1 MDIKFPDTFGDSIKT
16 MIRHNAWSRNKTY
29 ELFRYDL
36 PQFFKN
42 VWRFRSALCN
52 HYWWDYSGSLEF
64 LLISLTHMS
73 DNIEKH
79 GSEVS
84 ESRLKKVEKMRRAV
98 QLIKN
103 YKEDLYLEMA
113 EKELGEIFY
122 YDIEFEPVP
131 DKPGFTQMID
141 KDTPEE
147 KEHNMKVYKRARE
160 IEKQEWD
167 ELFQILKGQDYSKF
181 NKKTDWNKQFDG
193 TGLRGW
199 WD

>member
-1 MDIKFPDTFGDSIKT
+1 MDIKFADTFGDSIKT
-16 MIRHNAWSRNKTY
+16 MIRHNTWSRNKTY

-79 GSEVS
+79 GSEVT
-84 ESRLKKVEKMRRAV
+84 ESRLKKVGKMRRAV

-160 IEKQEWD
+160 IEKQEWN

-181 NKKTDWNKQFDG
+181 NKKTDWNEQFDG
-193 TGLRGW
+193 TGLKGW

>member
-1 MDIKFPDTFGDSIKT
+1 MDIKFADTFGDSIKT
-16 MIRHNAWSRNKTY
+16 MIRHNTWSRNKTY

-79 GSEVS
+79 GSEVT
-84 ESRLKKVEKMRRAV
+84 ESRLKKVGKMRRAV

-160 IEKQEWD
+160 IEKQEWN

>member
-1 MDIKFPDTFGDSIKT
+1 MSIKFADTLGDSIKT
-16 MIRHNAWSRNKTY
+16 LIGHNTWSRNKTY

-36 PQFFKN
+36 PRFFKN
-42 VWRFRSALCN
+42 VWRFRSALWN
-52 HYWWDYSGSLEF
+52 HHWWDHHGSLEF
-64 LLISLTHMS
+64 LQISLTHMS

-79 GSEVS
+79 GSEVD
-84 ESRLKKVEKMRRAV
+84 ESRLKKVEKMRRVV

-103 YKEDLYLEMA
+103 YREDLYNDMA
-113 EKELGEIFY
+113 EKEFGEMLY
-122 YDIEFEPVP
+122 NEIEFEECP
-131 DKPGFTQMID
+131 DRPGYSQLVD
-141 KDTPEE
+141 NDTPEE

-160 IEKQEWD
+160 IEKQEWN

>member
-1 MDIKFPDTFGDSIKT
+1 MDIKFADTFGDSIKT
-16 MIRHNAWSRNKTY
+16 MIRHNTWWYKTY
-29 ELFRYDL
+29 DLFRYDL
-36 PQFFKN
+36 PRFFKN
-42 VWRFRSALCN
+42 VWRFRSALWN
-52 HYWWDYSGSLEF
+52 HHWWDHHGSLEF
-64 LLISLTHMS
+64 LQISLTHMS

-79 GSEVS
+79 GSEVD
-84 ESRLKKVEKMRRAV
+84 EPRLKKVEKMRRAV

-103 YKEDLYLEMA
+103 YREDLYIDMA
-113 EKELGEIFY
+113 ETELGELVLHEW
-122 YDIEFEPVP
+122 EFEPSP
-131 DKPGFTQMID
+131 DNPKYFQMID

-160 IEKQEWD
+160 IEKQEWN
-167 ELFQILKGQDYSKF
+167 ELFQILKGQDYAKF

>member
-1 MDIKFPDTFGDSIKT
+1 MSIKFADTLGDSIKT
-16 MIRHNAWSRNKTY
+16 LIGHNTWSRNKTY

-36 PQFFKN
+36 PRFFKN

-64 LLISLTHMS
+64 LQISLTHMS

-79 GSEVS
+79 GSEVK

-103 YKEDLYLEMA
+103 YREDLYIDMA
-113 EKELGEIFY
+113 ETELGELVLHEW
-122 YDIEFEPVP
+122 EFEPSP
-131 DKPGFTQMID
+131 DNPEYFQMID

-160 IEKQEWD
+160 IEKQEWN

-181 NKKTDWNKQFDG
+181 NKKTDWNEQFDG
-193 TGLRGW
+193 TGLKGW

>member
-1 MDIKFPDTFGDSIKT
+1 MNIKFTDTLGDSIKT
-16 MIRHNAWSRNKTY
+16 MIKHNTWSKNKTY

-36 PQFFKN
+36 PRFFKN
-42 VWRFRSALCN
+42 VWRFRSALWN
-52 HYWWDYSGSLEF
+52 HYWWDYNGSLEF
-64 LLISLTHMS
+64 LQISLTHMS

-79 GSEVS
+79 GSEVY

-103 YKEDLYLEMA
+103 YKEDLYLDMA
-113 EKELGEIFY
+113 ETELGELVLHEW
-122 YDIEFEPVP
+122 EFEPYP
-131 DKPGFTQMID
+131 DNPEYYQMID

-147 KEHNMKVYKRARE
+147 KEHNLKVYKRAHE
-160 IEKQEWD
+160 IETQEWS

-181 NKKTDWNKQFDG
+181 NKKTDWNEQFDG

>member
-1 MDIKFPDTFGDSIKT
+1 MDIKFADTFGDSIKT
-16 MIRHNAWSRNKTY
+16 MIRYNTWSRNKTY

-36 PQFFKN
+36 PRFFKN
-42 VWRFRSALCN
+42 VWIFRSALWN
-52 HYWWDYSGSLEF
+52 HYWWDHHGSLEF
-64 LLISLTHMS
+64 LQISLSHMS

-79 GSEVS
+79 GSEVD

-103 YKEDLYLEMA
+103 YREDLYIDMA
-113 EKELGEIFY
+113 EKELGEMFY
-122 YDIEFEPVP
+122 NEIEFEECP
-131 DKPGFTQMID
+131 DRPGYSQLVD
-141 KDTPEE
+141 NDTPEE

-160 IEKQEWD
+160 IEKQEWN

-181 NKKTDWNKQFDG
+181 NKKTDWNEQFDG
-193 TGLRGW
+193 TGLKGW

>member
-1 MDIKFPDTFGDSIKT
+1 MNIKFADTFGDSIKT
-16 MIRHNAWSRNKTY
+16 LIGHNTWSRNKTY

-36 PQFFKN
+36 PRFFKN
-42 VWRFRSALCN
+42 VWRFRSALWN
-52 HYWWDYSGSLEF
+52 HYWWDHHGSLEF
-64 LLISLTHMS
+64 LQISLSHMS

-79 GSEVS
+79 GSEVD

-98 QLIKN
+98 KLIKN
-103 YKEDLYLEMA
+103 HIEDLYIDMA
-113 EKELGEIFY
+113 ETELGELVLRKW
-122 YDIEFEPVP
+122 EFEPSHDNP
-131 DKPGFTQMID
+131 DYFQMID

-167 ELFQILKGQDYSKF
+167 ELFQILTGQEYAKF

>member
-1 MDIKFPDTFGDSIKT
+1 MSIKFADTLGDSIKT
-16 MIRHNAWSRNKTY
+16 LIGHNTWSKNKTY
-29 ELFRYDL
+29 DLFRYDL
-36 PQFFKN
+36 PRFFKN
-42 VWRFRSALCN
+42 VWRFRSALWN
-52 HYWWDYSGSLEF
+52 HHWWDYHGSLEF
-64 LLISLTHMS
+64 LQISLTHMS
-73 DNIEKH
+73 DKIEKH
-79 GSEVS
+79 GSEID
-84 ESRLKKVEKMRRAV
+84 ETRLKKVEKMRRVV

-103 YKEDLYLEMA
+103 YREDLYIDMA
-113 EKELGEIFY
+113 ETELGELVLHEW
-122 YDIEFEPVP
+122 EFEPSP
-131 DKPGFTQMID
+131 DNPEHFQMID

>member
-1 MDIKFPDTFGDSIKT
+1 MNIKFTDTLGDSIKT
-16 MIRHNAWSRNKTY
+16 MIKHNTWSKNKTY

-36 PQFFKN
+36 PRFFKN
-42 VWRFRSALCN
+42 VWRFRSALWN
-52 HYWWDYSGSLEF
+52 HYWWDHHGSLEF
-64 LLISLTHMS
+64 LQISLTHMS

-79 GSEVS
+79 GSEVD
-84 ESRLKKVEKMRRAV
+84 EPRLKKVEKMRRAV

-103 YKEDLYLEMA
+103 YREDLYIDMA
-113 EKELGEIFY
+113 ETELGELVLHEW
-122 YDIEFEPVP
+122 EFEPSP
-131 DKPGFTQMID
+131 DNPEYFQMID

-160 IEKQEWD
+160 IEKQEWN
-167 ELFQILKGQDYSKF
+167 ELFQILKGQDYAKF

>member
-1 MDIKFPDTFGDSIKT
+1 MNIKFTDTLGDSIKT
-16 MIRHNAWSRNKTY
+16 MIKHNTWSKNKTY

-36 PQFFKN
+36 PRFFKN

-52 HYWWDYSGSLEF
+52 HYWWDYGGSLEF
-64 LLISLTHMS
+64 LQISLTHMS

-79 GSEVS
+79 GSEVA

-103 YKEDLYLEMA
+103 YREDLYIDMA
-113 EKELGEIFY
+113 ETELGELVLHEW
-122 YDIEFEPVP
+122 EFEPSP
-131 DKPGFTQMID
+131 DNPEYFQMID

-160 IEKQEWD
+160 IEKQEWN

>member
-1 MDIKFPDTFGDSIKT
+1 MDIKFADTFGDSIKT
-16 MIRHNAWSRNKTY
+16 LIGHNTWSRNKTY

-36 PQFFKN
+36 PRFFKN
-42 VWRFRSALCN
+42 VWRFRSALWN
-52 HYWWDYSGSLEF
+52 HYWWDHHGSLEF
-64 LLISLTHMS
+64 LQISLTHTS

-79 GSEVS
+79 GSEVD

-98 QLIKN
+98 KLIKN
-103 YKEDLYLEMA
+103 HIEDLYIDMA
-113 EKELGEIFY
+113 ETELGELVLRKW
-122 YDIEFEPVP
+122 EFEPSP
-131 DKPGFTQMID
+131 DNPDYFQMID

-160 IEKQEWD
+160 IEKQEWN
-167 ELFQILKGQDYSKF
+167 ELFQILKGQDYAKF

>member
-1 MDIKFPDTFGDSIKT
+1 MNIKFADTFGDSIKT
-16 MIRHNAWSRNKTY
+16 MIRYNTWSRNKTY

-36 PQFFKN
+36 PRFFKN
-42 VWRFRSALCN
+42 VWRFRSALWN
-52 HYWWDYSGSLEF
+52 HYWWDHHGSLEF
-64 LLISLTHMS
+64 LQISLTHMS

-79 GSEVS
+79 GSEVA

-103 YKEDLYLEMA
+103 YREDLYLDMA
-113 EKELGEIFY
+113 EKELGEMFY
-122 YDIEFEPVP
+122 NEIEFEECP
-131 DKPGFTQMID
+131 DRPGYSQLVD
-141 KDTPEE
+141 NDTPEE

-160 IEKQEWD
+160 IEKQEWN

-181 NKKTDWNKQFDG
+181 NKKTDWNEQFDG
-193 TGLRGW
+193 TGLKGW